1 MNDPRPATAAAPG
14 APTANENGQA
24 LAHGHALPAPLP
36 PTAQPPNTAT
46 ASGVIEAGDDESAT
60 KADHF
65 TDKDFINREISWLE
79 FNRRVLHEAEDDR
92 TPLLERVKF
101 LEIFTSNLDEFFMK
115 RVGGLRR
122 QITANVV
129 SHTPDGLTPQE
140 QLLAIRQTVLPMIV
154 RQAEVFA

>member
-65 TDKDFINREISWLE
+65 TDKDFINRELSWLE
-79 FNRRVLHEAEDDR
+79 FNRRVLHEAKDAR
-92 TPLLERVKF
+92 NPLLERVKF

-122 QITANVV
+122 QIAAGVV
-129 SHTPDGLTPQE
+129 SQTADGLTPSQ
-140 QLLAIRQTVLPMIV
+140 QLSAIRKAVLPML
-154 RQAEVFA
+154 AEQ